1 MRNDEGDDGSRDRSD
16 DRRRRRKRKR
26 RAGKDQPKVSF
37 GGGGGLG
44 IKREDDYPSFST
56 AIRATKN
63 IKKIHT
69 VAVDGHQMMKRHT
82 TTNQKTVSVMGGG
95 IMTNWDRGGTYRGD
109 DFPSFGAA
117 NNATKN

>member
-1 MRNDEGDDGSRDRSD
+1 
-16 DRRRRRKRKR
+16 
-26 RAGKDQPKVSF
+26 VSF

-44 IKREDDYPSFST
+44 LKREDDYPSFST

-109 DFPSFGAA
+109 NFPSLVRRIMRQKIKRIKMIVALGSRQTM
-117 NNATKN
+117 NSTQQPTKNKQA

>member
-1 MRNDEGDDGSRDRSD
+1 M
-16 DRRRRRKRKR
+16 
-26 RAGKDQPKVSF
+26 SF

-44 IKREDDYPSFST
+44 LKQEADYPSFST
-56 AIRATKN
+56 VIRATKN